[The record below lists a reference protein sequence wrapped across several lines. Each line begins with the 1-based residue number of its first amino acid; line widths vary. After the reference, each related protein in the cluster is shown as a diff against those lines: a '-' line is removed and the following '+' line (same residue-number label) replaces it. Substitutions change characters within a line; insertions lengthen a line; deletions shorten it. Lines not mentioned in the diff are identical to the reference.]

1 VGDSSPVIDLDPM
14 AGIQSSSSVATGII
28 QIATGVA
35 FDADIA
41 DTGRYWLNT
50 GITSIVYQYCSTSI
64 AAGCFIL
71 SKIIIYERHLIFTF
85 LQLFKQYLIVDI
97 NPLQNEAY

>member
-41 DTGRYWLNT
+41 DTTDTEKIQISISLN
-50 GITSIVYQYCSTSI
+50 
-64 AAGCFIL
+64 L
-71 SKIIIYERHLIFTF
+71 
-85 LQLFKQYLIVDI
+85 
-97 NPLQNEAY
+97 